1 MTSFP
6 FETWPGPYPI
16 LLGHDL
22 QVRSLTQI
30 PKCLKDIN
38 VKDWTLPSKVPGLIG
53 EKPFGGWTFRIQG
66 SDLRFISRFFGCC
79 WFQKTWPLLFEKGN
93 LRGFEWGDLIDV
105 HPNWWNSYVV
115 HRGSK
120 KSENPESSF
129 KVPVED
135 RVFFAWKNRVGMN
148 KSELSEATNKSNL
161 RSIPLLQ
168 TNILQLHWQDESYA
182 CWASQD
188 VTPFPLESFSGHLIF
203 LRAVGFYPARL

>member
-1 MTSFP
+1 MLQSVGKSPKYVDKWFTFLAEKVYIHAYSRMTSFP

-120 KSENPESSF
+120 KKRES
-129 KVPVED
+129 
-135 RVFFAWKNRVGMN
+135 W
-148 KSELSEATNKSNL
+148 
-161 RSIPLLQ
+161 ILLQ
-168 TNILQLHWQDESYA
+168 GAGRRSCFFCLKKSSRNEQKWTFRSYK
-182 CWASQD
+182 
-188 VTPFPLESFSGHLIF
+188 
-203 LRAVGFYPARL
+203 